1 MKQSFTPTRAKQASS
16 LSKFILFDDFYKP
29 IKAQSVAVGN
39 LPNAVQWLNLST
51 GVITE
56 PGYLFAYLSYDD
68 QNAQPVYYDEFT
80 ITHAESHLIQ
90 ATSYYPYGLPAC
102 TWMREGETAN
112 KFAFQGKELD
122 PNAGW
127 NDFGSRMY
135 WADLGRWFVTDPQRQ
150 FGSPYLALGNN
161 PTLGVD
167 PNGEFVFL
175 FPLLLAH
182 SVWFVETRTRVL
194 VYKMRNQIFNSITNT

>member
-1 MKQSFTPTRAKQASS
+1 
-16 LSKFILFDDFYKP
+16 
-29 IKAQSVAVGN
+29 VAVGN

-51 GVITE
+51 GVINE

-90 ATSYYPYGLPAC
+90 ATSYYPYGLPAY

-122 PNAGW
+122 PNSGW

-135 WADLGRWFVTDPQRQ
+135 WADLGRWFATDPQRQ